1 MPDAI
6 ADAGATNRP
15 VPPLLPQPGLIV
27 PDAEP
32 LSGAAVSETG
42 GRRNPF
48 AGVRVRLVSAARR
61 SGETPRRPHAL
72 P

>member
-1 MPDAI
+1 MPEAI

-15 VPPLLPQPGLIV
+15 VPPLLPQPGLII

-32 LSGAAVSETG
+32 RPGAAASETG
-42 GRRNPF
+42 SRRNPF

-61 SGETPRRPHAL
+61 AGETPRRPHAL